1 MSDDRLRDQ
10 LVSFL
15 DWGEA
20 HVDFDMSLNGI
31 PADKRGAR
39 TPGIDHTIWQ
49 LLEHMRIAQ
58 QDILDFC
65 LNASYVHN
73 LKWPDDYWPKDP
85 APPSAAAWDES
96 LVAFRRDREKFKQ
109 LARETQD
116 LYALVPTG
124 KGHQTYLRAILLV
137 NDHNSYHLGQIL
149 TVRKALGVWT

>member
-20 HVDFDMSLNGI
+20 HVDFDQSLNGI
-31 PADKRGAR
+31 PVDKRGAR
-39 TPGIDHTIWQ
+39 APGIDHTIWQ
-49 LLEHMRIAQ
+49 LLEHMRLAQ

-73 LKWPDDYWPKDP
+73 LEWPDDYWPKDP

-96 LVAFRRDREKFKQ
+96 LVTFRRDRERVKR
-109 LARETQD
+109 LAREAKD

-149 TVRKALGVWT
+149 TLRKALGVWT

>member
-10 LVSFL
+10 LVSFV

-20 HVDFDMSLNGI
+20 HVDFDKSLDGI
-31 PADKRGAR
+31 PADQRGVRA
-39 TPGIDHTIWQ
+39 PGIDHTIWQ
-49 LLEHMRIAQ
+49 LLEHMRLAQ

-73 LKWPDDYWPKDP
+73 LKWPDDHWPKDP
-85 APPSAAAWDES
+85 APPRAAAWDES
-96 LVAFRRDREKFKQ
+96 LAAFRRDREKFKR
-109 LARETQD
+109 LARDAKD

-149 TVRKALGVWT
+149 TVRKALGVWS